1 MFDIKLEGIDK
12 ALKQFDPKIV
22 IRAANAAI
30 NDVSKQGVNEAE
42 RIIKSE
48 YNIKPSRLKQFLK
61 LTSRAKGNSLE
72 ATITGK
78 GLGLA
83 LSYFDVKQI
92 GRSIRSLKIGGQKF
106 KSVVAKRGQQYGGA
120 VTALVKRSAGRKV
133 VSGRYDNK
141 PFIAQMKTGHIGVW
155 VRKDKDRKPIEQLYG
170 PGVGGLFGTLNVMER
185 TKKIINEKFA
195 PRFSYWLNRYKGDAR

>member
-1 MFDIKLEGIDK
+1 MFDIKLEGIDE

-92 GRSIRSLKIGGQKF
+92 GRSIRSLMIGAQKF
-106 KSVVAKRGQQYGGA
+106 KSVVAKRGQRYGGA
-120 VTALVKRSAGRKV
+120 VTALVKRSGGRKV
-133 VSGRYDNK
+133 VTGKYDNK

-155 VRKDKDRKPIEQLYG
+155 VRRDKGRKPIEQLYG
-170 PGVGGLFGTLNVMER
+170 PGVGGLFGTSNVMEQ
-185 TKKIINEKFA
+185 TKKVINEKFA
-195 PRFSYWLNRYKGDAR
+195 PRFSYWFNRYKGDAR